1 MVLIVKNLPS
11 VQETWVQSLSWEDS
25 PGEGN
30 GYPVQY
36 SHLDNSMDRGA
47 RQASVCSGQKN
58 LDLTD

>member
-1 MVLIVKNLPS
+1 MVKNLPS

-30 GYPVQY
+30 GYALQY

-47 RQASVCSGQKN
+47 QQALVCGGQKN
-58 LDLTD
+58 LDITD